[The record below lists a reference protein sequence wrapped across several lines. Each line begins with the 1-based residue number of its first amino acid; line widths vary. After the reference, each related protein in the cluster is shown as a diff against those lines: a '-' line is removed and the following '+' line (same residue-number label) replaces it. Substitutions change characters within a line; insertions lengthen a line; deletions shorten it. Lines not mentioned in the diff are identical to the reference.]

1 MAASEVLSRV
11 KEKAESQETY
21 PGWSKLTLF
30 AREGVARSLAHS
42 ARLFCCPEGDRLLNA
57 WQPRLFTAAIGGAIF
72 LGGVAQTFG
81 DSQPARQA
89 LGEAGTSR
97 IVTDEAERRVRI
109 PAKVRRIVTLAPN
122 LTETVYA
129 LGLEDRL
136 VGDTDYCDTPP
147 AARMKTHVGAPVSPS
162 LEAIVGLR
170 PDLVLA
176 TTSINR
182 RETVEAL
189 ARLGIAVYTSDPQT
203 VRGMLDS
210 MARMADLA
218 DATHQGTALVAR
230 LEARLEALHTRLADL
245 PLVHVLFV
253 VWEDPLITI
262 GQNTFIA
269 DALRWAGAES
279 VIVSNQ
285 NWPQVSLE
293 EVVRL
298 QPDYIVLA
306 SNHAETNASR
316 VSDLRGRPA
325 WSQLR
330 AVEMGHVVVLSEEV
344 ARPSPGLVDSIE
356 ELAHELHPQAFV
368 AVSRPQ
374 SSAANARRQSSA
386 YLATGK
392 ECRPCAR

>member
-1 MAASEVLSRV
+1 
-11 KEKAESQETY
+11 
-21 PGWSKLTLF
+21 
-30 AREGVARSLAHS
+30 
-42 ARLFCCPEGDRLLNA
+42 LLKA
-57 WQPRLFTAAIGGAIF
+57 WQPRLFTAAMAGAIF
-72 LGGVAQTFG
+72 VGGAAQTFG
-81 DSQPARQA
+81 DAQPAGQS

-97 IVTDEAERRVRI
+97 IVLDEAERRVRI
-109 PAKVRRIVTLAPN
+109 PAEVRRIVTLAPN

-182 RETVEAL
+182 RETVETL
-189 ARLGIAVYTSDPQT
+189 ARLGIAVYTSDPHT

-210 MARMADLA
+210 IARMADLA
-218 DATHQGTALVAR
+218 GAAPQGAALVGW
-230 LEARLEALHTRLADL
+230 LEARLDALHTRLADL

-279 VIVSNQ
+279 VIVSSQ
-285 NWPQVSLE
+285 NWPQVSME

-325 WSQLR
+325 WNQLR
-330 AVEMGHVVVLSEEV
+330 AVEMGHVVVLSEEM
-344 ARPSPGLVDSIE
+344 ARPSPGLIDSIE
-356 ELAHELHPQAFV
+356 ELARELHPQAFV
-368 AVSRPQ
+368 AVPRPHI
-374 SSAANARRQSSA
+374 SAVHARPLVSA
-386 YLATGK
+386 SVAAGK

>member
-1 MAASEVLSRV
+1 MA
-11 KEKAESQETY
+11 
-21 PGWSKLTLF
+21 
-30 AREGVARSLAHS
+30 
-42 ARLFCCPEGDRLLNA
+42 
-57 WQPRLFTAAIGGAIF
+57 GAIF
-72 LGGVAQTFG
+72 VGGAAKTFG
-81 DSQPARQA
+81 DAQPARQA
-89 LGEAGTSR
+89 LGEAGSSR
-97 IVTDEAERRVRI
+97 VIRDEVERSVRI
-109 PAKVRRIVTLAPN
+109 PADVRRIVTLAPN

-182 RETVEAL
+182 RESVEAL
-189 ARLGIAVYTSDPQT
+189 ARMGIAVYTSDPHT

-210 MARMADLA
+210 IARMADLA
-218 DATHQGTALVAR
+218 NAAQQGTALVRR
-230 LEARLEALHTRLADL
+230 LEARLDALHTRLADL

-279 VIVSNQ
+279 VIVSSQ

-298 QPDYIVLA
+298 EPDYIVLA
-306 SNHAETNASR
+306 SNHRETNASR
-316 VSDLRGRPA
+316 ISDLRGRPT
-325 WSQLR
+325 WNQLR

-344 ARPSPGLVDSIE
+344 ARPSPSLVDSIE
-356 ELAHELHPQAFV
+356 ELAHELHPEAFV
-368 AVSRPQ
+368 AAPPLP
-374 SSAANARRQSSA
+374 SSAAPPRRPSSA
-386 YLATGK
+386 YVTTGE